1 MRVAG
6 GQLHR
11 IALSCVVVHGLFYR
25 LSCWFKDVCGSFFF
39 LNWVDL
45 AQIFVQHIAS

>member
-1 MRVAG
+1 MGYFIVYP
-6 GQLHR
+6 
-11 IALSCVVVHGLFYR
+11 VGLKMFAD
-25 LSCWFKDVCGSFFF
+25 LFFF